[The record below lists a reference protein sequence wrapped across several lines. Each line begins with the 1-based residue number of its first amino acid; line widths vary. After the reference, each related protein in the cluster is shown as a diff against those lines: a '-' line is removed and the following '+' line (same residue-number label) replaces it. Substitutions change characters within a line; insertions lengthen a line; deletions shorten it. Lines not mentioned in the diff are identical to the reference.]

1 MENMNRAIIMAGHV
15 MLFIVAVS
23 IGVFLYS
30 TLINTQNSILTS
42 SEYYSREAEHLTS
55 NTDYAR
61 VVSRGEA
68 IALVLSLL
76 DDNSYVANSVKVGTS
91 TFKNDTSGDKN
102 IIKQANLYG
111 IVIEDGYDMSYNFNG
126 NKVGIVL
133 KKHVE

>member
-30 TLINTQNSILTS
+30 TLINTQDSILTS
-42 SEYYSREAEHLTS
+42 SEYYSREAEHLTTD
-55 NTDYAR
+55 TDYSR

-68 IALVLSLL
+68 IALILSLL
-76 DDNSYVANSVKVGTS
+76 DDNSYVANYVNVGTS

-102 IIKQANLYG
+102 AIKQANLYG
-111 IVIEDGYDMSYNFNG
+111 AVIENGYDMSYNFNG
-126 NKVGIVL
+126 DKVGIVL
-133 KKHVE
+133 KKHGE